1 MTEISY
7 IASDTETSIIKL
19 KNSLDLL
26 STRNAT
32 SDGSSI
38 LSEAM
43 ASFKNFFDT
52 LSEPEFVP
60 EELTTG
66 DTPRSEV
73 YNKNLR
79 SIYNDISRFYV
90 ELNNLTSSNIKSYNY
105 SQVVIAEIKKRA
117 EALSSIVLDLNILN
131 NFTRGDVIV
140 AGDDFINLSNIDKS
154 AALGAPPAELLS
166 GGTGL
171 GLARS
176 TTVEVTRDPRVKID
190 VIPISPS
197 NKTTPTPNNYERFYE
212 GNYYN
217 LLGLARPEGGKFN
230 IRYSMI
236 PSSKDG
242 TPDPTNLVGIFL
254 DYGATDEQKQETRS
268 RMFDGN
274 PDTFWECEYVYK
286 LVNPL
291 VANLD
296 EAIVLDE
303 KVEIPLGG
311 DPNQSE
317 TEAPVGASIQID
329 SNDLN
334 SKALAQDIT
343 DLVVDLI
350 ITFPQE
356 IPINIVTLNPI
367 LFSKNA
373 YIVVQ
378 DISTCDSTNGIFS
391 TVDGW
396 NQLKYPKSLTPEAN
410 EYLTDS
416 QLFATLAPSRSN
428 YSGQGIFPFPI
439 RIAKKVKVRISMPVP
454 VAQTYER
461 TYVLLKNTIDADITT
476 TTTTKKGILRF

>member
-19 KNSLDLL
+19 KNSLDQL
-26 STRNAT
+26 SARKAT
-32 SDGSSI
+32 SDGSII

-43 ASFKNFFDT
+43 ASFKDFFDT
-52 LSEPEFVP
+52 LSDPEFVP
-60 EELTTG
+60 QELVTG
-66 DTPRSEV
+66 DTPRSDI
-73 YNKNLR
+73 YNSNLKA
-79 SIYNDISRFYV
+79 IYNDISRFYT
-90 ELNNLTSSNIKSYNY
+90 ELTNLANSNIKSYNY
-105 SQVVIAEIKKRA
+105 SQVVISEIKKRA

-140 AGDDFINLSNIDKS
+140 AGDDFINLNNIDKS

-176 TTVEVTRDPRVKID
+176 TTIELTRDPRIKID
-190 VIPISPS
+190 VIPLSPS
-197 NKTTPTPNNYERFYE
+197 NKITPTPNNFERFYE

-217 LLGLARPEGGKFN
+217 LLGLARPEGGSFN
-230 IRYSMI
+230 IKYSMI
-236 PSSKDG
+236 PSTNNG
-242 TPDPTNLVGIFL
+242 NPDPANLVGIFL
-254 DYGATDEQKQETRS
+254 DYGATDEQKQQS
-268 RMFDGN
+268 RAKMFDGN
-274 PDTFWECEYVYK
+274 PDTFWECEFVYK
-286 LVNPL
+286 LTNPL
-291 VANLD
+291 VSNLD

-317 TEAPVGASIQID
+317 AEAPVGASIQID

-334 SKALAQDIT
+334 NKALAQDIS
-343 DLVVDLI
+343 DLVIDLI
-350 ITFPQE
+350 ITLPQE
-356 IPINIVTLNPI
+356 SPVNIVTLNPI

-373 YIVVQ
+373 YITVQ
-378 DISTCDSTNGIFS
+378 DISTSDSSNGTFT

-428 YSGQGIFPFPI
+428 YSGQGIFPFPLRITKKIKI
-439 RIAKKVKVRISMPVP
+439 RLSMPVP
-454 VAQTYER
+454 VSQTYER
-461 TYVLLKNTIDADITT
+461 TYVLLKNTVDADITT
-476 TTTTKKGILRF
+476 TTTTKKGLLRF